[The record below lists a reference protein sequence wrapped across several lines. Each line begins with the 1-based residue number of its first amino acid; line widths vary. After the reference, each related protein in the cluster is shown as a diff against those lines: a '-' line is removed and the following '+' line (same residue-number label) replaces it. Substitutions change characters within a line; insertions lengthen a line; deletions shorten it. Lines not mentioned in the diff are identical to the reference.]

1 MISELDYPLTEQE
14 VAEAIRQSSTAMN
27 EYLSARKLLVDTGD
41 DLLINSGALEEGVP
55 VFWGGQA
62 MKLTLL
68 PYCQIGTTAPA
79 RPPDVAQT

>member
-55 VFWGGQA
+55 VFWGGA
-62 MKLTLL
+62 GNEPDTITIL
-68 PYCQIGTTAPA
+68 PNRDYCTGETS
-79 RPPDVAQT
+79 